1 MTELPPPN
9 SKRNPKRIAMAFAV
23 AAIADALQFPMTAG
37 MIFGATL
44 PPLAV
49 ADVIIDLIAMAATVR
64 LLGFH
69 WVLLPGFIL
78 EAIPGIDL
86 IPTWTGCVA
95 FVVWRQKQAAEQ
107 TGPAAPPKPAPTRQ
121 PPAIDV

>member
-1 MTELPPPN
+1 MTEQPPAPP
-9 SKRNPKRIAMAFAV
+9 KKLTKRIALAFAV
-23 AAIADALQFPMTAG
+23 AAMADALQFPMTAG

-44 PPLAV
+44 PPLMV
-49 ADVIIDLIAMAATVR
+49 LDVVVDLIAMVATVW

-69 WVLLPGFIL
+69 WVLLPGFLL

-95 FVVWRQKQAAEQ
+95 FVVWRQKQSLEK
-107 TGPAAPPKPAPTRQ
+107 TGPASSPSPSPPSK
-121 PPAIDV
+121 PPAIDI

>member
-1 MTELPPPN
+1 MTELPPPKTHR
-9 SKRNPKRIAMAFAV
+9 SPKRIAMAFAV
-23 AAIADALQFPMTAG
+23 AAIADAVQFPMTAG
-37 MIFGATL
+37 MLFGATL

-49 ADVIIDLIAMAATVR
+49 ADVIIDLITMLATVW

-69 WVLLPGFIL
+69 WMLLPGFLL

-107 TGPAAPPKPAPTRQ
+107 PGPVVSPTPPSTRK

>member
-1 MTELPPPN
+1 MTEQPPRN
-9 SKRNPKRIAMAFAV
+9 TKRSSRRIALAFAV
-23 AAIADALQFPMTAG
+23 AAIADALQFPLTAG

-44 PPLAV
+44 PPLAL
-49 ADVIIDLIAMAATVR
+49 ADVVIDLIAMAVTVW

-95 FVVWRQKQAAEQ
+95 FVVWRQKQAADQ
-107 TGPAAPPKPAPTRQ
+107 SGPVAPPSAAPARKPPV
-121 PPAIDV
+121 IDV